1 MIKNKL
7 LSILALTIFIL
18 ILTGNLVAQAMKPDL
33 IISSVT
39 TRTYV
44 PEKKHK
50 PGEPVGSGGNR
61 QMIEYTITIKNIGT
75 DVCSETFYLSWQ
87 RCPITDEES
96 YSRTNSVNM
105 ERNIMPVGGTI
116 EIKITDGFTEQH
128 YLEGAKFFIN
138 TDGKTR
144 NGQSYP
150 VVDELYY
157 DNNTYM
163 YEK

>member
-7 LSILALTIFIL
+7 LLVLALTIFVSLSPI
-18 ILTGNLVAQAMKPDL
+18 TFFAQELKPDL

-39 TRTYV
+39 SSTFI

-50 PGEPVGSGGNR
+50 PGEPVRSDGYR
-61 QMIEYTITIKNIGT
+61 KMIEYTITIKNIGT
-75 DVCSETFYLSWQ
+75 DVCSDKFYLSWQ
-87 RCPITDEES
+87 RSPITDEDS

-105 ERNIMPVGGTI
+105 ERNIIPIGGTI
-116 EIKITDGFTEQH
+116 EIKITDGFTQQH

-144 NGQSYP
+144 NGYSYP
-150 VVDELYY
+150 VVEELNYV
-157 DNNTYM
+157 NNTYM
-163 YEK
+163 Y